1 KQQGSEGKTVLS
13 TRARV
18 DDTEHVPFL
27 WPETE
32 MVFFGCTPI
41 SATTGTVPVDALR
54 ISRGDFMAWLLCGL
68 SEGNL
73 KTLVPAV
80 TESFVSKTGRRPIW
94 LNDGLQTSKMWASST
109 CEAEQQHVGRLMR
122 QKQQLKAFVSAA
134 LARHVLTQLHPG
146 AALVAQQMLRRN

>member
-1 KQQGSEGKTVLS
+1 DHSPNTAKHNAAHHQRHKKSHFVPALLGTPWVYPPHHSLSFGESTGWEFFLILRGSITIDSDLGTNGRKQQGSEGTTVLS
-13 TRARV
+13 TRAHV
-18 DDTEHVPFL
+18 DDTEHVPFM

-54 ISRGDFMAWLLCGL
+54 ISRGDFVAWLLCGL

-80 TESFVSKTGRRPIW
+80 TES
-94 LNDGLQTSKMWASST
+94 
-109 CEAEQQHVGRLMR
+109 
-122 QKQQLKAFVSAA
+122 
-134 LARHVLTQLHPG
+134 
-146 AALVAQQMLRRN
+146 